1 MEQTM
6 LEAMMSRK
14 SVRSYTD
21 QMVSDADIEKVLKA
35 GQYAANGRGRMAT
48 KFVVVK
54 NREIRDEL
62 SKMNADIMG
71 TTSDPFYGADN
82 V

>member
-35 GQYAANGRGRMAT
+35 GQYAATAEVGWQRSLLSSRIGRFG
-48 KFVVVK
+48 
-54 NREIRDEL
+54 
-62 SKMNADIMG
+62 MNF
-71 TTSDPFYGADN
+71 PR
-82 V
+82 

>member
-35 GQYAANGRGRMAT
+35 GQTAEVGWQRSLLLSRIGRFG
-48 KFVVVK
+48 
-54 NREIRDEL
+54 
-62 SKMNADIMG
+62 MNF
-71 TTSDPFYGADN
+71 PR
-82 V
+82 

>member
-35 GQYAANGRGRMAT
+35 GQYAANGRGRNSGL
-48 KFVVVK
+48 FGIV
-54 NREIRDEL
+54 
-62 SKMNADIMG
+62 S
-71 TTSDPFYGADN
+71 
-82 V
+82 